1 MESKYKIGDRVG
13 IWEYESDV
21 PILDI
26 MQIGDSFEYKVR
38 LVGEIEWII
47 DEDIAYKVEITEN
60 KPVYPEQIKSTR
72 MSARDRGIIDE
83 IIKALK
89 FLEEDK
95 MICYTDEIE
104 FLKKIRTWQM
114 NLLLK
119 HILKPK
125 NVKIEHYERI

>member
-104 FLKKIRTWQM
+104 FLKKIRTW
-114 NLLLK
+114 
-119 HILKPK
+119 
-125 NVKIEHYERI
+125 

>member
-26 MQIGDSFEYKVR
+26 MQIGDSFEYKVC
-38 LVGEIEWII
+38 LAGEIEWII
-47 DEDIAYKVEITEN
+47 DEDIAFKVDEDIPIANQVPKEAT
-60 KPVYPEQIKSTR
+60 T

-95 MICYTDEIE
+95 MICYTDEI
-104 FLKKIRTWQM
+104 
-114 NLLLK
+114 
-119 HILKPK
+119 
-125 NVKIEHYERI
+125 